1 MPAEFDPDFYTST
14 HQTET
19 GIFYV
24 CFDRGWQIV
33 GERYHMKDF
42 PEKAWIRDSDVKLN

>member
-1 MPAEFDPDFYTST
+1 M
-14 HQTET
+14 

-42 PEKAWIRDSDVKLN
+42 PEKAWIRDSDMKLNK